1 MFLTVSIISLA
12 IVSGVIVILGLVRGE
27 LKQLWNYGAEEESS
41 PSPPPRDPSE
51 EA

>member
-1 MFLTVSIISLA
+1 MFLTVSILSLA

-27 LKQLWNYGAEEESS
+27 LKQLWNYGAEESS